1 MYNGFKIAGKA
12 FTVVEDLRQLA
23 EQNKGKT
30 VKEFLLEKR
39 QKELHDIIDRQLREV
54 FGGDKKL

>member
-1 MYNGFKIAGKA
+1 MINGFRITGKA

-30 VKEFLLEKR
+30 VKEFLFEQR
-39 QKELHDIIDRQLREV
+39 QKELHDIIDKQLREV
-54 FGGDKKL
+54 FGGDKK

>member
-1 MYNGFKIAGKA
+1 MKNGFRIAGKA

-30 VKEFLLEKR
+30 VKEFLFEQR

-54 FGGDKKL
+54 FGGDKK